1 MSQKYNNLLS
11 LTNRFCD
18 TRVAYWKLY
27 KGRFIDYKRWA
38 HSMVKSWKIITGL
51 VNRKMKDNFRNDS
64 VLNWAFYDDVVHS
77 TKSNIMHT
85 FWGLWGYWAENN
97 ETQKKEIYWFL

>member
-1 MSQKYNNLLS
+1 MGQFCGQKP
-11 LTNRFCD
+11 
-18 TRVAYWKLY
+18 K
-27 KGRFIDYKRWA
+27 DYYRI
-38 HSMVKSWKIITGL
+38 SKSKNERQLQKWL
-51 VNRKMKDNFRNDS
+51 

-97 ETQKKEIYWFL
+97 ETQKENKKRNLLVFIEYSAKGLWVSF